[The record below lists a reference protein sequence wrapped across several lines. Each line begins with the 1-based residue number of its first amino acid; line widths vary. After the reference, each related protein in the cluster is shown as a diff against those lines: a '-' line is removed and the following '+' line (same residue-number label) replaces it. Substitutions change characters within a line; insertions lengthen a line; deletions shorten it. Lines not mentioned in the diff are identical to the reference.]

1 MLSFLFT
8 GHFLSFGV
16 GLFCAYILKL
26 GRELCNVQV
35 LIAKFLNFC
44 RIKFIGGILS
54 IMAEK
59 QRVYFVIDM
68 KSFFASVECA
78 ERGLDAM
85 TTDLVVAD
93 EERTDKTICLAVSPS
108 LKAKGIRNR
117 CRLYEIPKDMEFIIA
132 KPRMKKYIEYA
143 SEIYAIYLKYIDK
156 RDIHVYSIDECIID
170 VTDYLKLY
178 KIRAKDFA
186 RKLMAEIWDNLG
198 IPSTAGIGTNMYLA
212 KIALDITAKHSK
224 DRIGWL
230 TEEKFRETLWH
241 HRPIT
246 DFWGISTGTRDR
258 LAKFGIHDMAGI
270 ANASEGILYDEFGV
284 NAEILIDHAWG
295 VEPCLM
301 SDIKSYK
308 SKSKSISN
316 SQILACNYSY
326 ENGKIVLHEMV
337 QEGCYR
343 LAKEHYSTNLLHIYL
358 SFGDE
363 FKAGA
368 KGSVRMSETTNLYSI
383 ISGYADKLYDKIY
396 KDKTKPVR
404 KIAYD
409 FGNLVSENA
418 EQYDFFTDV
427 EKVEKEKNLVFSVL
441 GIKDKF
447 GKNAVLKGM
456 DLQEKATQKERNN
469 MVGGHN
475 G

>member
-1 MLSFLFT
+1 
-8 GHFLSFGV
+8 
-16 GLFCAYILKL
+16 
-26 GRELCNVQV
+26 
-35 LIAKFLNFC
+35 
-44 RIKFIGGILS
+44 
-54 IMAEK
+54 MAEK

-93 EERTDKTICLAVSPS
+93 EERTDRTICLAVSPS
-108 LKAKGIRNR
+108 LKAKGVKNR

-143 SEIYAIYLKYIDK
+143 GEIYAIYLKYIDK
-156 RDIHVYSIDECIID
+156 SDIHVYSIDECIID

-178 KIRAKDFA
+178 KVRAKDFA
-186 RKLMAEIWDNLG
+186 KKLMGEILDTLG
-198 IPSTAGIGTNMYLA
+198 IPSTTGIGSNMYLA

-230 TEEKFRETLWH
+230 TEEKFKQTLWH

-246 DFWGISTGTRDR
+246 DFWGISVGTRDR

-270 ANASEGILYDEFGV
+270 ANASEDILYDEFGV
-284 NAEILIDHAWG
+284 NAELLIDHAFG
-295 VEPCLM
+295 RETCLM
-301 SDIKSYK
+301 CDIKNYK

-316 SQILACNYSY
+316 SQILPCNYSF
-326 ENGKIVLHEMV
+326 ENGRIVMQEMI

-343 LAKEHYSTNLLHIYL
+343 LASEHYATNLLHIYL

-368 KGSVRMSETTNLYSI
+368 KGTIRMHQTTNLYSI
-383 ISGYADKLYDKIY
+383 IGKYADELFCKIY
-396 KDKTKPVR
+396 SDKTKNVR

-409 FGNLVSENA
+409 FGELVSENA
-418 EQYDFFTDV
+418 EQYDFFTDIN
-427 EKVEKEKNLVFSVL
+427 KVEKEKKLVFSVL
-441 GIKDKF
+441 GLKEKF
-447 GKNAVLKGM
+447 GKNAVLKGL
-456 DLQEKATQKERNN
+456 DLKDNATQKERNQ

>member
-1 MLSFLFT
+1 MT
-8 GHFLSFGV
+8 
-16 GLFCAYILKL
+16 
-26 GRELCNVQV
+26 
-35 LIAKFLNFC
+35 
-44 RIKFIGGILS
+44 
-54 IMAEK
+54 EK

-117 CRLYEIPKDMEFIIA
+117 CRLYEVPKDMHFIIA

-143 SEIYAIYLKYIDK
+143 GEIYAIYLKYIDK
-156 RDIHVYSIDECIID
+156 SDIHVYSIDECIID

-178 KIRAKDFA
+178 KMRAKDFA
-186 RKLMAEIWDNLG
+186 KKLMSEIWDTLG
-198 IPSTAGIGTNMYLA
+198 IPSTTGIGTNMYLA

-230 TEEKFRETLWH
+230 TEDKFIQTLWH

-246 DFWGISTGTRDR
+246 DFWGISSGTRDR
-258 LAKFGIHDMAGI
+258 LAKFGIHDMSGI
-270 ANASEGILYDEFGV
+270 TRTSESVLYDEFGV
-284 NAEILIDHAWG
+284 NAELLIDHAYG
-295 VEPCLM
+295 RESCLM
-301 SDIKSYK
+301 SDIKNYK

-316 SQILACNYSY
+316 SQILPCNYSY
-326 ENGKIVLHEMV
+326 NDGKVVMKEMI

-343 LAKEHYSTNLLHIYL
+343 LSNEHYSTNLLHIYL

-363 FKAGA
+363 FKVGA
-368 KGSVRMSETTNLYSI
+368 KGTIRMNEITNLYSI
-383 ISGYADKLYDKIY
+383 IGKYADDLYDKIY
-396 KDKTKPVR
+396 TDKNKKVR
-404 KIAYD
+404 KIGYD
-409 FGNLVSENA
+409 FGDLVSENA
-418 EQYDFFTDV
+418 EQYDFFTDIN
-427 EKVEKEKNLVFSVL
+427 KVEKEKKLVFSVL
-441 GIKDKF
+441 GLKEKY
-447 GKNAVLKGM
+447 GKNAVLKGL
-456 DLQEKATQKERNN
+456 DLKENATQKERNQ